1 MESVAELHKHIDELS
16 FAIDV
21 QLEALKSLE
30 KRRSDARR
38 VLNSRLDPV
47 ARLPLEISTE
57 IFKLCTP
64 TFPRPVLAK
73 EPLKF
78 LHVCRL
84 WREIA
89 VSCPSLWTGIQ
100 INGNES
106 TDPEFYEACSNWLG
120 RARPLPLSIS
130 LHGSVDVPLGV
141 LLKRFACHIAH
152 LELYIPDDSSLYGV
166 QWEVPFPSLQTM
178 EIIFFSS
185 KEAGEDSEM
194 SDDSEFD
201 VDIFYDSCIDL
212 LLGAP
217 SLVECIFNSIQYATD
232 LERDRAM
239 HTSLRHLR
247 LGTPSVYLISYR
259 SWNSANIL
267 LYLKLPALET
277 LHLTDL
283 DISPGD
289 FVSFFSESG
298 CAASLQA
305 LYMDISNNDEWHFSS
320 DLLSLCFRPFAALK
334 TLEFFHGIEH
344 DFMLFIEVLGSAQD
358 FLPNLNHFFL
368 HGYFGKPSHWKALLD
383 MMLSRGSARNGSLQS
398 VKVMSRNIPN
408 GMDPDAGVLLRICE
422 LVKEGMSIYV
432 GTLYTNLI

>member
-16 FAIDV
+16 SAIDV
-21 QLEALKSLE
+21 QLEVLKSLE

-38 VLNSRLDPV
+38 ALNSRLDPV
-47 ARLPLEISTE
+47 ARLPLELSTE
-57 IFKLCTP
+57 IFMLCTP
-64 TFPRPVLAK
+64 DFPRTVFAE

-78 LHVCRL
+78 LHVCHF

-89 VSCPSLWTGIQ
+89 VSCPSLWTGMH
-100 INGNES
+100 INEARPM
-106 TDPEFYEACSNWLG
+106 DPEFYEACSNWLE
-120 RARPLPLSIS
+120 RASPLPLSIS
-130 LHGSVDVPLGV
+130 LHASVDVPLGV
-141 LLKRFACHIAH
+141 LLNRFAGRIAR
-152 LELYIPDDSSLYGV
+152 LELYIPDDSCLYGA

-178 EIIFFSS
+178 EIFFSC
-185 KEAGEDSEM
+185 KEAGEDSVM
-194 SDDSEFD
+194 SDDSDFD
-201 VDIFYDSCIDL
+201 VDNFYDSCIDL

-217 SLVECIFNSIQYATD
+217 SLVECIFNSIQYAPD
-232 LERDRAM
+232 LERDREV
-239 HTSLRHLR
+239 HTSLRHLW
-247 LGTPSVYLISYR
+247 LGRPSVYSYQ

-277 LHLTDL
+277 LHLSDL

-305 LYMDISNNDEWHFSS
+305 LYMKISNNDEWHFSS

-398 VKVMSRNIPN
+398 VKVISRNIPN
-408 GMDPDAGVLLRICE
+408 GMDPDAGVLLLRIRE

-432 GTLYTNLI
+432 GTLHTNLI